1 MIQGFYGVLF
11 LISVGYLILLLTKF
25 QKHLSIYYT
34 LLSVSIVIINLGYL
48 QISGANSLEA
58 ALAGN
63 QVVYL
68 AAPFILLFMIAVLAD
83 LCKVRIPF
91 AVKAICVCVCSVLF
105 LSAMT
110 ADRLPWYYREVS
122 LVQRNGCSFLHKEYG
137 PLHILYPVYVL
148 GMLLY
153 GQGIVTYALRQK
165 KTVSHFV
172 SVGSLYLLIFAC
184 CVYLGNGSSG
194 WMWN

>member
-1 MIQGFYGVLF
+1 MQLVKDRPWKRKMLPVWQLRSLPGAPRGLQAPAPLRERRRRKRKREKTVIQVFYGVLF

-91 AVKAICVCVCSVLF
+91 AVKVV
-105 LSAMT
+105 
-110 ADRLPWYYREVS
+110 
-122 LVQRNGCSFLHKEYG
+122 
-137 PLHILYPVYVL
+137 
-148 GMLLY
+148 
-153 GQGIVTYALRQK
+153 
-165 KTVSHFV
+165 
-172 SVGSLYLLIFAC
+172 
-184 CVYLGNGSSG
+184 
-194 WMWN
+194 